1 MPDGDMSIPHSII
14 KRREDATIQCP
25 KTFQNSYVGGV
36 SQNND
41 ISCNFDYLICYLHTI
56 YFQEIGIT
64 MATPCNNVFECND
77 RSDESGCKI
86 ADWYLY
92 SILSLAAIVL
102 GVTCFVS
109 LQKHVKKVTN
119 EIMQDRRWRLATENE
134 NSQIVSSAS
143 EKLMKVA
150 FHAEN
155 ASIDEVNKLFTTEMR
170 IHMNEARVI
179 CCLKVRNFRQMMNL
193 TSRVDILMI

>member
-1 MPDGDMSIPHSII
+1 MFIFHILTSLVSDKLRSLFFSKLCEYI
-14 KRREDATIQCP
+14 
-25 KTFQNSYVGGV
+25 FQS
-36 SQNND
+36 
-41 ISCNFDYLICYLHTI
+41 LK
-56 YFQEIGIT
+56 FQEIGYT
-64 MATPCNNVFECND
+64 MAIPCNKQKECID
-77 RSDESGCKI
+77 ESDESGCEI
-86 ADWYLY
+86 PDWYLY
-92 SILSLAAIVL
+92 SILSLTIIVL
-102 GVTCFVS
+102 GITCFVS
-109 LQKHVKKVTN
+109 LQKQVKKVVE